1 MQTQNSFGNRKKIEK
16 LADNFK
22 FTGFILADSFKII
35 EIPSCRQF
43 QLFLGSLFTPAPMSI
58 EPPSRNIS
66 DKPTLDVPET
76 LTQATQKKV
85 LVQVLCRIK
94 SQAILFVA
102 FKLCRLHTVFLFL
115 LRLKNESAVPLKSYR
130 LFIEGN
136 YYEIYF

>member
-1 MQTQNSFGNRKKIEK
+1 
-16 LADNFK
+16 
-22 FTGFILADSFKII
+22 
-35 EIPSCRQF
+35 
-43 QLFLGSLFTPAPMSI
+43 MSP

-66 DKPTLDVPET
+66 DEPTLDVPET

-102 FKLCRLHTVFLFL
+102 FKLCKLHTVFLFL

-130 LFIEGN
+130 LFIERN